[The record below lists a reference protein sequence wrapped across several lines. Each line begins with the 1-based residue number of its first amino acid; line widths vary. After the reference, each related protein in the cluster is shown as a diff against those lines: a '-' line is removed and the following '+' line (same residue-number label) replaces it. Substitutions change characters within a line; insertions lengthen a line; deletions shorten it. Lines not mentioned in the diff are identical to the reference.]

1 MELSRF
7 FNTGR
12 VLVAPV
18 AAIGILAI
26 LPESGR
32 AQTAPDAL
40 TAADLQRQLDQ
51 RDAIIADLLRR
62 VLELEARVGA
72 GGAAPASAVP
82 AALGEPAEWA
92 ESEPEPEGAVLAQGD
107 TPPPSAPGT
116 FEVDEEAAT
125 RALERTLVREGALL
139 LPFGALEVE
148 PSLSYIRDERDT
160 PTVVNGFVGEE
171 EFRRNT
177 VDAEV
182 DLRFGLPFDSQL
194 EIEIPYSFIEDETVT
209 SVGFAEIDEESE
221 SNTGF
226 GDIELGFTKTLL
238 RESGWRPDLFGNV
251 NWNTRTGGG
260 NDGVGTGFHE
270 LQGTLT
276 AVKRIDPLVWVGGV
290 SYQYAFEHDDIQPG
304 PEIGLSLGTVLAVSP
319 ETSLRFFLLQTFA
332 DKVEAFD
339 DEIPGSDQ
347 VASSFEFGVSSV
359 LSPRVLFDLSAE
371 IGVTEDAPDFQI
383 ELSLPIRFNLPF
395 L

>member
-7 FNTGR
+7 LSVGR
-12 VLVAPV
+12 ILVAPV
-18 AAIGILAI
+18 AAIAVLAI

-62 VLELEARVGA
+62 VLELESRVGA
-72 GGAAPASAVP
+72 GGGVPASTVP
-82 AALGEPAEWA
+82 AALGEPAEWTEA
-92 ESEPEPEGAVLAQGD
+92 APEPDGAALAQRD
-107 TPPPSAPGT
+107 APPPPAPGT

-182 DLRFGLPFDSQL
+182 ELRFGLPFDSQL

-209 SVGFAEIDEESE
+209 SVGFAGIDEESE

-238 RESGWRPDLFGNV
+238 RENGWRPDLFGNV

-290 SYQYAFEHDDIQPG
+290 SYQYAFERDDIQPG
-304 PEIGLSLGTVLAVSP
+304 QEIGLSLGTVLAVSP

-332 DKVEAFD
+332 DEVEVLGD
-339 DEIPGSDQ
+339 DVPGSDQ

>member
-7 FNTGR
+7 LSVGR
-12 VLVAPV
+12 ILVAPV
-18 AAIGILAI
+18 AAIAVLTIL
-26 LPESGR
+26 LESGR

-62 VLELEARVGA
+62 VLELESRVGA
-72 GGAAPASAVP
+72 GSAAPASAVP

-92 ESEPEPEGAVLAQGD
+92 ESEPEPEGAALAQGD

-139 LPFGALEVE
+139 LPFGELEVE

-177 VDAEV
+177 VDAKV
-182 DLRFGLPFDSQL
+182 DLRFGLPFDS
-194 EIEIPYSFIEDETVT
+194 
-209 SVGFAEIDEESE
+209 AEIDEESE

-332 DKVEAFD
+332 DKVEAFG

-347 VASSFEFGVSSV
+347 VSSSFEFGVSSV